1 MTDYFSQIVQK
12 LIKGGI
18 ENPRLEARILLAHV
32 LHFDPDEIFAGIDV
46 SLENEQKVD
55 ALLQQRLAHKPLD
68 KIIGKKAFYKTEFKV
83 NEQVLSPRPDTEILV
98 EEAIECLR
106 NIQSPHIL
114 DLGTGSGC
122 IIETLLQEL
131 PMAEA
136 TAVDIS
142 AAALQIAGEN
152 AVFTGVAER
161 LKFIKAD
168 WFDTDFIN
176 LFEDRFDVI
185 VSNPPYIPTA
195 DIARLD
201 EEVKQYDPLVA
212 LDGGISGFDSYRR
225 IAEIAPRLLKDGG
238 SILLEAGINQA
249 AEIQKIFTLS
259 GLRHVKT
266 VKDLAGID
274 RCVIMRK

>member
-142 AAALQIAGEN
+142 AAALQIAREN

-249 AEIQKIFTLS
+249 TEIQKIFTLS
-259 GLRHVKT
+259 GLQHVKT